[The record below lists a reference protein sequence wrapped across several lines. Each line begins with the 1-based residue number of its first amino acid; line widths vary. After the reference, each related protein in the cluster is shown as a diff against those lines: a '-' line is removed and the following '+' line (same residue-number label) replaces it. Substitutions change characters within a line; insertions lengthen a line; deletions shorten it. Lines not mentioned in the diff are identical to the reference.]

1 MTSLQPF
8 ALPGTTPTSLAPAI
22 ITHLI
27 PQSYTETWGGRMLR
41 DMDESVERSMRRA
54 LSSEV
59 ITPMQREKTWA
70 AFFQATWAQ
79 RMAWSNRVGSYVQ
92 DVLSGRCQAR
102 ADKQPEPVMV
112 PVMELMAHEEYEMEP
127 EMAHEMAHEIAQH
140 ADEVERVMEQ
150 VSVAVVRQL
159 EQAEQQPVPMWMGT
173 DERERLPAGLS
184 WSGQQLPAKG
194 TSVLV
199 MRRGRARQ
207 AKVVGYFHAEGF
219 LGVIADFEGRVP
231 SVLRTSPRSQCF
243 FGTEVQFIAA

>member
-1 MTSLQPF
+1 
-8 ALPGTTPTSLAPAI
+8 
-22 ITHLI
+22 
-27 PQSYTETWGGRMLR
+27 MLR
-41 DMDESVERSMRRA
+41 DLDETAERSMRRA

-59 ITPMQREKTWA
+59 ITPLQREKAWA

-79 RMAWSNRVGSYVQ
+79 RMAWSLRVGVYVQ
-92 DVLSGRCQAR
+92 DVLSGRCEAR
-102 ADKQPEPVMV
+102 VDKPAMQLEQQGDHQV
-112 PVMELMAHEEYEMEP
+112 Y
-127 EMAHEMAHEIAQH
+127 EMAHELAHEADQQIAQH
-140 ADEVERVMEQ
+140 AEEVERVMEQ

-159 EQAEQQPVPMWMGT
+159 EQQTEQQTEAVPMWMGT
-173 DERERLPAGLS
+173 DERERLPVGLS